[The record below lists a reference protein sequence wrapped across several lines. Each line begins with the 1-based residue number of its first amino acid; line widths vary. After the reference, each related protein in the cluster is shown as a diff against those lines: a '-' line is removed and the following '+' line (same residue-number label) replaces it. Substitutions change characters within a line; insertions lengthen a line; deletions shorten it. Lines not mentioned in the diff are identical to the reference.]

1 MCSNMLILT
10 NVSLHFRAADTII
23 RNLPEMRK
31 AVLDT
36 LQIVFMPKE
45 IATQLVLAIAL
56 QTSMVRNTQL
66 YSEIVLSSSCVQS
79 KAANILINI
88 ILFYLFAYPSLHL

>member
-1 MCSNMLILT
+1 MLILT

-56 QTSMVRNTQL
+56 QTSMVRITTL
-66 YSEIVLSSSCVQS
+66 YSKTVLSSSR
-79 KAANILINI
+79 
-88 ILFYLFAYPSLHL
+88 

>member
-1 MCSNMLILT
+1 MILVIFLVCSNMPILT
-10 NVSLHFRAADTII
+10 NFSSHFRAADTII

-56 QTSMVRNTQL
+56 QTSMVRNTTL
-66 YSEIVLSSSCVQS
+66 YYPKTVLSS
-79 KAANILINI
+79 
-88 ILFYLFAYPSLHL
+88 

>member
-1 MCSNMLILT
+1 MLILT
-10 NVSLHFRAADTII
+10 NFSLHFRAADTII

-56 QTSMVRNTQL
+56 QTSMVSNTTL
-66 YSEIVLSSSCVQS
+66 YPRLFSFIVMRAKQS
-79 KAANILINI
+79 R
-88 ILFYLFAYPSLHL
+88 